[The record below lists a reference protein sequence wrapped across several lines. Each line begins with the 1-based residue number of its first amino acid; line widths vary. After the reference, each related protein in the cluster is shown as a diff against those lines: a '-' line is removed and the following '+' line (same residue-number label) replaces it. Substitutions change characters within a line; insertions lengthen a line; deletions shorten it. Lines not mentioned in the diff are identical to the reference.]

1 MNPPRTLP
9 MLLALIAILVLVA
22 YLWGWI

>member
-9 MLLALIAILVLVA
+9 MLFSLIAILVVIA